1 MSGFSQLVWLHVMPM
16 AMPSNA
22 PCPPELAG
30 AVPRE
35 GMLDGG
41 PYWAVDGH
49 SCPAEAQPEVPHASQ
64 TGQLARGAL
73 GLTQWHGAGGARR
86 AVWSWAMTARG
97 DMGLLSPFG
106 VILLQGL
113 VTLPWGP

>member
-1 MSGFSQLVWLHVMPM
+1 MSGFSQLVWLLVIPM
-16 AMPSNA
+16 DVPSNA
-22 PCPPELAG
+22 PCPLQLAG
-30 AVPRE
+30 AVPWA
-35 GMLDGG
+35 GMLDSG

-49 SCPAEAQPEVPHASQ
+49 SCPAEAQPEVLHASQ

-73 GLTQWHGAGGARR
+73 GWTWWHGAGGAGH
-86 AVWSWAMTARG
+86 VVCSWAMTARG
-97 DMGLLSPFG
+97 DMGLLCPFG